1 MDINF
6 MNVLLAL
13 LVLGIL
19 GLIFGL
25 ILAVASKI
33 FEVKTDPRFPLI
45 MDCLP
50 GANCGGG
57 LRLRRLFCSGK
68 RDHRRKS
75 VGQLLPRWG
84 CGSGGANRRDHGCG
98 SGCRRARDC
107 PRDLQR
113 RHSGQEKIR
122 VHWCAGLP
130 GCHESWPETARWS
143 VHMVVW
149 VLAPASKPARL
160 MPLPWEKTVFP

>member
-50 GANCGGG
+50 GANCGGCG
-57 LRLRRLFCSGK
+57 YAGCSVAAPLGARKRRSKSPRSWVWKRL
-68 RDHRRKS
+68 
-75 VGQLLPRWG
+75 
-84 CGSGGANRRDHGCG
+84 
-98 SGCRRARDC
+98 
-107 PRDLQR
+107 
-113 RHSGQEKIR
+113 
-122 VHWCAGLP
+122 
-130 GCHESWPETARWS
+130 
-143 VHMVVW
+143 
-149 VLAPASKPARL
+149 PASARL
-160 MPLPWEKTVFP
+160 PT

>member
-50 GANCGGG
+50 GANCGG
-57 LRLRRLFCSGK
+57 
-68 RDHRRKS
+68 
-75 VGQLLPRWG
+75 
-84 CGSGGANRRDHGCG
+84 CGYAV
-98 SGCRRARDC
+98 
-107 PRDLQR
+107 LQR
-113 RHSGQEKIR
+113 QTRSSKEKR
-122 VHWCAGLP
+122 RSVAAPLGVRKRRSKSP
-130 GCHESWPETARWS
+130 RSW
-143 VHMVVW
+143 VW
-149 VLAPASKPARL
+149 KRLPASARL
-160 MPLPWEKTVFP
+160 PT

>member
-19 GLIFGL
+19 GLVFGL

-50 GANCGGG
+50 VQTAAAA
-57 LRLRRLFCSGK
+57 
-68 RDHRRKS
+68 
-75 VGQLLPRWG
+75 VTQ
-84 CGSGGANRRDHGCG
+84 A
-98 SGCRRARDC
+98 A
-107 PRDLQR
+107 LQR
-113 RHSGQEKIR
+113 QTLLLKEK
-122 VHWCAGLP
+122 
-130 GCHESWPETARWS
+130 
-143 VHMVVW
+143 
-149 VLAPASKPARL
+149 RL
-160 MPLPWEKTVFP
+160 